1 MTVGW
6 RPHDLAKA
14 YSPFAHSV
22 GCQVGRSDPVFMAK
36 FGREPIV
43 DERPKHPYMPDEMDA
58 AFAAGDEKVSDALWC
73 DKLRGPARYATH
85 ARDMRLVLTNGQCR

>member
-43 DERPKHPYMPDEMDA
+43 NERPKFPYRPDVKDA
-58 AFAAGDEKVSDALWC
+58 AFEAGDEKVGDALRR
-73 DKLRGPARYATH
+73 DVRRGPACYATN
-85 ARDMRLVLTNGQCR
+85 ACAVCYSY

>member
-43 DERPKHPYMPDEMDA
+43 DERPKFPYRPDEMDA
-58 AFAAGDEKVSDALWC
+58 AFAAGDEKVS
-73 DKLRGPARYATH
+73 RGYLCN
-85 ARDMRLVLTNGQCR
+85 MRWGI